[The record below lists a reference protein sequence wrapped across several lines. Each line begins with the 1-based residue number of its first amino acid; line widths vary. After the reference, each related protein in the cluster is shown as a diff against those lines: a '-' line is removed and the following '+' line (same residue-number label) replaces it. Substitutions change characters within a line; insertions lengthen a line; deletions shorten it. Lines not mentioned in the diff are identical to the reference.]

1 MEDWYWSGIEG
12 ANDNNWIEGDRN
24 CIGGADDQILLN
36 VIYKKNNLD
45 TADAWNCKDDVDK
58 HWFQ

>member
-24 CIGGADDQILLN
+24 CIGGADDQILLD
-36 VIYKKNNLD
+36 VIYKKKKFRYSWCL
-45 TADAWNCKDDVDK
+45 KL
-58 HWFQ
+58 